1 MMGCIVWWVV
11 WCGGLYGV
19 VVCMVWWVVWCQKAG
34 DRLISCEG
42 SGKTTPP
49 TDLTVMITGTHTR
62 TRGRFWR
69 FQFFIEVIEIRSIS

>member
-1 MMGCIVWWVV
+1 
-11 WCGGLYGV
+11 
-19 VVCMVWWVVWCQKAG
+19 MVWWVVWCQKAG

-62 TRGRFWR
+62 TLVDAFGDFN
-69 FQFFIEVIEIRSIS
+69 FLLKS